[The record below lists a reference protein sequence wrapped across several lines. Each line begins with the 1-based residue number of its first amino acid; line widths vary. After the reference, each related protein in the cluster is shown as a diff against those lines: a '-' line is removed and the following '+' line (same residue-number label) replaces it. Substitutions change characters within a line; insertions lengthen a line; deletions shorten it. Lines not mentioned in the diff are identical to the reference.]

1 MPGLSESFV
10 LVYEF
15 DFISLQDV
23 LSAMENNLLT
33 SQGVV
38 VELDG
43 AFALVDVQRQTGC
56 GGCQSQAGCGTATL
70 SKLFSPNRS
79 APVRV
84 LNTLDAQVGD
94 RVVVS
99 LDESQVVRQA
109 FMAYGLP
116 LIGLFLVAI
125 VLKFMAQTLFSMTAL
140 QLDLVAILG
149 GAAGLVLGW
158 GLTRKLYQPSLPVLT
173 EKL

>member
-1 MPGLSESFV
+1 
-10 LVYEF
+10 
-15 DFISLQDV
+15 
-23 LSAMENNLLT
+23 MENNLLT

-43 AFALVDVQRQTGC
+43 AFALVEVQRQNGC

-70 SKLFSPNRS
+70 SKLFSPS
-79 APVRV
+79 FTAPIRV
-84 LNTLDAQVGD
+84 MNTLDVQVGD
-94 RVVVS
+94 RVILS

-116 LIGLFLVAI
+116 LIGLFLSAI
-125 VLKFMAQTLFSMTAL
+125 ILKFIAQTLFSMTPL

-149 GAAGLVLGW
+149 GAAGLFMGW
-158 GLTRKLYQPSLPVLT
+158 GLTRKLHRPSLPVLT
-173 EKL
+173 EKLQSRN